1 MVITVGSLFS
11 GIGGIDLGL
20 ERAGMEIVWQVEIDP
35 FCIEVLE
42 KHWPTVKKYKDVF
55 ELEGDELE
63 KVDLICGGF
72 PCQPVSCAGK
82 KRGEKDKRWLWSQFY
97 RIICRVKPKW
107 VLVENVKGLL
117 NAKDASERKGGL
129 FGGILRDLAY
139 GGYSCEWTVLSASAV
154 GAPHRRER
162 VFLVA
167 YSICCGGIAQVF
179 SEKVIGE
186 NFKGSTS
193 RITRSSDGKGDTC
206 DPGEKCQED
215 ACYSGVRELR
225 GRSLK
230 DQLEIK
236 RGMDIFAH
244 GIPKILDGHLN
255 YWSDEWE
262 KKTPRV
268 VRKGDDLH
276 VRKLRALGNAVVPEC
291 AQFVGECII
300 DADDQL
306 FGTILPRS
314 REDQANNS

>member
-42 KHWPTVKKYKDVF
+42 KHWPTAKKYKNVF
-55 ELEGDELE
+55 ELNGDELE

-82 KRGEKDKRWLWSQFY
+82 KRGEKDKRWLWSEFY
-97 RIICRVKPKW
+97 RIICKVKPRW

-117 NAKDASERKGGL
+117 SAKDASERRGGL

-139 GGYSCEWTVLSASAV
+139 GGYSCEWTVLSASAI

-167 YSICCGGIAQVF
+167 HSVGCGDIAKIF
-179 SEKVIGE
+179 CEKAIRA
-186 NFKGSTS
+186 NSKGSTS
-193 RITRSSDGKGDTC
+193 RIARSGNGKGETC
-206 DPGEKCQED
+206 DTGETCQED
-215 ACYSGVRELR
+215 SCRPGLRELQ
-225 GRSLK
+225 GRNSQ
-230 DQLEIK
+230 DQLKIK
-236 RGMDIFAH
+236 RGMGIFAH

-262 KKTPRV
+262 EKTPRV
-268 VRKGDDLH
+268 VRKVDDLH

-291 AQFVGECII
+291 SQFVGECII
-300 DADDQL
+300 HADDQL

-314 REDQANNS
+314 REESSE